1 MKQATVNLYRD
12 NRKGVDSLKLCITFE
27 RKRKYYSTSS
37 EIKQRLHTKD
47 FKVDEDTFGKLKANA
62 FKNKPDGEY
71 KKTNPNFLQLW
82 HLLFSRDDKMLGYAV
97 FAQSITEQ
105 LGPNFTFDRFKE
117 LLDSHGKEPD
127 APAADVTDLL
137 NALSLKEADMVA
149 QGRIGNGASYG
160 LAGKSLGRFIE
171 SLSDEEKRE
180 FKLPVASKR
189 SKKVAPAP
197 ALHFQHLTPALL
209 KLYEQWMTTDQ
220 GLTLTTVGI
229 YLRHVRAVFND
240 AINAGIVSRDAYPF
254 GKKRY
259 VVPAGRNLK
268 KALSKQDVLKIIGYQ
283 PEEDWEQ
290 RARDFWVF
298 SYLSNGMNFT
308 DILSLRW
315 GDIDHKA
322 SKLSFL
328 RQKTTNTT
336 KGKQQ
341 RVRVEL
347 LPESREIMERWAN
360 PDRKATAF
368 VFPFLSD
375 DMDARRRKMV
385 TSQFI
390 KITNKYVRIIGKKLG
405 IEGDVT
411 TYAARHSFATIL
423 LRSEAPLA
431 FISQS
436 LGHTNISTTE
446 AYLGSF
452 DDEQTKKYL
461 QALT

>member
-1 MKQATVNLYRD
+1 MNQATVNLYHDR
-12 NRKGVDSLKLCITFE
+12 RKGADTLKVCVTFDRE
-27 RKRKYYSTSS
+27 QRYYSTG
-37 EIKQRLHTKD
+37 
-47 FKVDEDTFGKLKANA
+47 FKVDEKTFGRLKENA
-62 FKNKPDGEY
+62 FKNKPDGKIKDSEFLNLWKAQFSQDN
-71 KKTNPNFLQLW
+71 KKP
-82 HLLFSRDDKMLGYAV
+82 GYAV

-117 LLDSHGKEPD
+117 LLDSHGKEPE
-127 APAADVTDLL
+127 APAADVNDLL
-137 NALSLKEADMVA
+137 NALSQKEAAMIA
-149 QGRIGNGASYG
+149 EGRIGNGASYG
-160 LAGKSLGRFIE
+160 LAGKSLKRFIA
-171 SLSDEEKRE
+171 SLTDEERRE
-180 FKLPVASKR
+180 FNLPVDSKR
-189 SKKVAPAP
+189 IKKTANAP
-197 ALHFQHLTPALL
+197 ALRFQHLTPALL

-220 GLTLTTVGI
+220 KLTLTTVGI
-229 YLRHVRAVFND
+229 YLRHARAVYND
-240 AINAGIVSRDAYPF
+240 AINAGVVSRDAYPF
-254 GKKRY
+254 GKRRY
-259 VVPAGRNLK
+259 VIPAGRNLK
-268 KALSKQDVLKIIGYQ
+268 KALSKEDVLKIINYQ
-283 PEEDWEQ
+283 PEDDWEQ

-315 GDIDHKA
+315 GDIDRQA

-328 RQKTTNTT
+328 RQKTSNST

-347 LPESREIMERWAN
+347 LPESLQIIERWAN
-360 PDRKATAF
+360 PDQRATSF

>member
-1 MKQATVNLYRD
+1 MKAATVNLFHSKFRGD
-12 NRKGVDSLKLCITFE
+12 NTVKIALTFD
-27 RKRKYYSTSS
+27 RSQRRYSTGLTKID
-37 EIKQRLHTKD
+37 EEMFDRLK
-47 FKVDEDTFGKLKANA
+47 KNA
-62 FKNKPDGEY
+62 FKNKPDG
-71 KKTNPNFLQLW
+71 KIKDPDFLHFW
-82 HLLFSRDDKMLGYAV
+82 KLLFDTDSKNPGVAVYA
-97 FAQSITEQ
+97 QRITEQ
-105 LGPNFTFDRFKE
+105 LGPNFTFDYFKE
-117 LLDSHGKEPD
+117 LLDSHGKESEVVPT
-127 APAADVTDLL
+127 DVTDLL
-137 NALSLKEADMVA
+137 FALSNKEAAMVA

-160 LAGKSLGRFIE
+160 LAGKSLKRFVE
-171 SLSDEEKRE
+171 SLNDEEKKE
-180 FKLPVASKR
+180 FKLPVNSKR
-189 SKKVAPAP
+189 TRKTENVPD
-197 ALHFQHLTPALL
+197 LQFQHLTPALL
-209 KLYEQWMTTDQ
+209 KLYEQWMTSDQ
-220 GLTLTTVGI
+220 KLTLTTVGI

-240 AINAGIVSRDAYPF
+240 AISDGHVSRDTYPF

-259 VVPAGRNLK
+259 VIPAGRNLK
-268 KALSKQDVLKIIGYQ
+268 KALSKDDVLKIINYQ

-315 GDIDHKA
+315 GDIDRQA
-322 SKLSFL
+322 SSLTFL
-328 RQKTTNTT
+328 RQKTVRST
-336 KGKQQ
+336 KGKQV

-347 LPESREIMERWAN
+347 IPESWNVIKRWATT
-360 PDRKATAF
+360 DKKASAF

-375 DMDARRRKMV
+375 DMDARRRKIV

-423 LRSEAPLA
+423 LHSEAPLA

-446 AYLGSF
+446 SYLGTF
-452 DDEQTKKYL
+452 DDKQTKKYL
-461 QALT
+461 KALI

>member
-1 MKQATVNLYRD
+1 MNQATVNLFHDRRSGAD
-12 NRKGVDSLKLCITFE
+12 TLKLCITFD
-27 RKRKYYSTSS
+27 R
-37 EIKQRLHTKD
+37 KQRYYTTG
-47 FKVDEDTFGKLKANA
+47 FKVDEKTFGRLKENA
-62 FKNKPDGEY
+62 FKNKPDGKIKDSEFLNLWKVQFSQD
-71 KKTNPNFLQLW
+71 KKKP
-82 HLLFSRDDKMLGYAV
+82 GYAV
-97 FAQSITEQ
+97 YAQSITEQ

-137 NALSLKEADMVA
+137 NALSQKEAAMVA
-149 QGRIGNGASYG
+149 EGRIGNGASYG
-160 LAGKSLGRFIE
+160 LSGKSLKRFIE
-171 SLSDEEKRE
+171 SLTDEEKWE
-180 FKLPVASKR
+180 FKMSVSSKR
-189 SKKVAPAP
+189 SKKADNSP

-229 YLRHVRAVFND
+229 YLRHVRAVYND

-259 VVPAGRNLK
+259 IIPAGRNLK

-315 GDIDHKA
+315 ADIDRQA

-328 RQKTTNTT
+328 RQKTTHST
-336 KGKQQ
+336 KGQQ
-341 RVRVEL
+341 KRVRVEL
-347 LPESREIMERWAN
+347 IPESWAVIERWAN
-360 PDRKATAF
+360 PDRKASAF

-390 KITNKYVRIIGKKLG
+390 KITNKYVRIIGKKLD

-436 LGHTNISTTE
+436 LGHTNIYTTE

-461 QALT
+461 KSLL

>member
-1 MKQATVNLYRD
+1 MNQATVNLFHDRRSGAD
-12 NRKGVDSLKLCITFE
+12 TLKLCITFD
-27 RKRKYYSTSS
+27 R
-37 EIKQRLHTKD
+37 KQRYYTTG
-47 FKVDEDTFGKLKANA
+47 FKVDEKTFGRLKENA
-62 FKNKPDGEY
+62 FKNKPDGKIKDSEFLNLWKVQFSQD
-71 KKTNPNFLQLW
+71 KKKP
-82 HLLFSRDDKMLGYAV
+82 GYAV
-97 FAQSITEQ
+97 YAQSITEQ

-117 LLDSHGKEPD
+117 LLDTHGKDPE

-137 NALSLKEADMVA
+137 NALSQKEAAMVA
-149 QGRIGNGASYG
+149 EGRIGNGASYG
-160 LAGKSLGRFIE
+160 LAGKSLRRFVD
-171 SLSDEEKRE
+171 SLTDEERQE
-180 FKLPVASKR
+180 LKLTVPSKR
-189 SKKVAPAP
+189 SKKTATAPAFQ
-197 ALHFQHLTPALL
+197 FQHLTPALL

-220 GLTLTTVGI
+220 KLTLTTVGI
-229 YLRHVRAVFND
+229 YLRHVRAVYND
-240 AINAGIVSRDAYPF
+240 AINEGIASRDAYPF

-405 IEGDVT
+405 VVGDVT

-461 QALT
+461 NSLL

>member
-1 MKQATVNLYRD
+1 MKQGTVSLFHD
-12 NRKGVDSLKLCITFE
+12 KRKGVNTVKLLVGFE
-27 RKRKYYSTSS
+27 RS
-37 EIKQRLHTKD
+37 QRLYTTGE
-47 FKVDEDTFGKLKANA
+47 KVDKETFKRIQDNA
-62 FKNKPDGEY
+62 FKNTPDGKIKDPE
-71 KKTNPNFLQLW
+71 FLQLW
-82 HLLFSRDDKMLGYAV
+82 HYLFSRDKEKPGFAV

-117 LLDSHGKEPD
+117 LLDKHGKEPEA
-127 APAADVTDLL
+127 APADATDLL
-137 NALSLKEADMVA
+137 NALSQKEAAMVA
-149 QGRIGNGASYG
+149 EGRISTGSIYG
-160 LAGKSLGRFIE
+160 LAGKSLRRFLE
-171 SLSDEEKRE
+171 SLTDEERRE
-180 FKLPVASKR
+180 FKLPIDSKR
-189 SKKVAPAP
+189 TKKTAAAP
-197 ALHFQHLTPALL
+197 ALQFKHLTPDLL
-209 KLYEQWMTTDQ
+209 KLYEQWMTSGQ
-220 GLTLTTVGI
+220 RRTLTTVGI

-240 AINAGIVSRDAYPF
+240 AINAGAVSRDAYPF
-254 GKKRY
+254 GKRRY
-259 VVPAGRNLK
+259 VIPAGRNLK
-268 KALSKQDVLKIIGYQ
+268 KALSKEDVMKIVNYQ

-315 GDIDHKA
+315 SDIDRRA
-322 SKLSFL
+322 NKLSFV
-328 RQKTTNTT
+328 RQKTANST

-347 LPESREIMERWAN
+347 LPESLQIIESWAN
-360 PDRKATAF
+360 PDKKATAF
-368 VFPFLSD
+368 VFPFLSE
-375 DMDARRRKMV
+375 DMGTRRKKIV

-390 KITNKYVRIIGKKLG
+390 GMTNKYIRIIGKNLG

-423 LRSEAPLA
+423 LRSGAPLA

-436 LGHTNISTTE
+436 LGHENISTTE

-452 DDEQTKKYL
+452 DDEQTKKFL